1 MRYARLLLIVLVAV
15 ALATSCAKK
24 SGEMTPEEFLKIEG
38 EVFETDLTPESKE
51 AIVKKYNYTL
61 KQYEDYAQ
69 KVESDPELKA
79 KVGEARLKKIQGE
92 PK

>member
-1 MRYARLLLIVLVAV
+1 MKYARLLLIVLVAV

-24 SGEMTPEEFLKIEG
+24 SGELTPEEFLKIEG
-38 EVFETDLTPESKE
+38 EIFETDLTPESKE

-61 KQYEDYAQ
+61 EQY
-69 KVESDPELKA
+69 DPELKA
-79 KVGEARLKKIQGE
+79 KVGEARLKKIQGD

>member
-1 MRYARLLLIVLVAV
+1 MRYARLLLIVIVAV

-24 SGEMTPEEFLKIEG
+24 LGEMTPEEFLKIEG